1 MRLSRISAV
10 FFDSQPN
17 FSRNFNLRK
26 NAANPN
32 ISRIFLQPAE
42 FKKKMRLR
50 GLIIIIS
57 RACERSWSGEI
68 PAPRSTLLLKVPLPA
83 PLPLRYPPLRSR
95 STHFFKAR
103 SALRSRSVDF
113 WPAPLRFPLR
123 SRSANMVLLLY
134 NFFKG

>member
-50 GLIIIIS
+50 GLLNCDANIDISIDVDVHKNNKTCDNKDMVTRTIDKYIGSRTIDKIIIK
-57 RACERSWSGEI
+57 
-68 PAPRSTLLLKVPLPA
+68 L
-83 PLPLRYPPLRSR
+83 
-95 STHFFKAR
+95 F
-103 SALRSRSVDF
+103 
-113 WPAPLRFPLR
+113 
-123 SRSANMVLLLY
+123 
-134 NFFKG
+134 